1 MVSVTVITP
10 ELVDSDH
17 EKYCHRLIVDYL
29 FQPIQDAIGIVP
41 GYASID
47 NIFSIESFAPV
58 ATTLGDTITQK
69 YDLVRTDRSF
79 LEFFDSL
86 EIEGPLPF
94 QLVLDISIWVRVEV
108 SSIITASYK
117 NDNCND
123 DQSYG

>member
-1 MVSVTVITP
+1 MVSVSVVTP
-10 ELVDSDH
+10 ELVDPDH

-29 FQPIQDAIGIVP
+29 FQPVQDAIGIVP

-47 NIFSIESFAPV
+47 NIFSIESFAPF
-58 ATTLGDTITQK
+58 ATTLGDTIAQK
-69 YDLVRTDRSF
+69 DDLILTDRSF
-79 LEFFDSL
+79 LEFFDPI

-94 QLVLDISIWVRVEV
+94 QLVFDIGVWVRVEV

-123 DQSYG
+123 NQSYG